1 MALHRTM
8 QDMRMVTKIVV
19 WIMIVVPMR
28 AVAIV
33 IVKAMTTIMVVT
45 AIAMAVIGKLD
56 TIIL

>member
-1 MALHRTM
+1 MALHHTM

-45 AIAMAVIGKLD
+45 AIAMAVIGKL
-56 TIIL
+56 

>member
-1 MALHRTM
+1 M
-8 QDMRMVTKIVV
+8 QDMRIVTKIVV
-19 WIMIVVPMR
+19 WIIIVVPMR
-28 AVAIV
+28 VVAIA